1 MDWRLLVCLIF
12 LAHLRVLRGQ
22 ISECSHDQWQ
32 CDDGGCIP
40 AVWRCDGD
48 GDCLDGS
55 DEVDC
60 TGLRGSDC
68 PPGQFACV
76 DSVGCVKASA
86 RCDGQKQCPTGSDEE
101 NCPVT
106 EGCLDSDW
114 TCQNHICI
122 PKELRCNGI
131 DDCMDNSDEK
141 DCDLCSEGS
150 IRCPEG
156 TCLSADEQCDGT
168 FHCSDESDEPITCGR
183 ACVMDNGGCSHVCTD
198 EPRGVLCSCPAGYK
212 LSPNGTDCEDLDECA
227 PPFDPCA
234 HHCSNTIGSYYCY
247 CRAGFKLNENSTC
260 VASANPVRLLL
271 VGGTA
276 LGLLNVKSQQFEIIQ
291 SSTFDSVALAFDVAR
306 GWYYWADSRG
316 NIYKSDGQQSWTA
329 YTGEPGIKGLA
340 CDWLSGNLFWTNKKT
355 ESIYLQS
362 SDGKSYT
369 ALLSKNIRPSEL
381 VVMPVESLMFWINTG
396 PGDRATIEKS
406 WMDASERSSLAVI
419 TAQSA
424 HSLTA
429 DVAARRLYWIS
440 DFKRSIETVKV
451 DGSGR
456 YSYTGLFSRRA
467 PQSLAVFESSFYWV
481 DNKGLWQ
488 APQTQLSQRK
498 FIWEPTLPV
507 LAVYHELQQP
517 QGYSACV
524 KTPCHLCQLT
534 KSNPLGFTCSCP
546 NLKLLLLDETCE
558 NPRFL
563 YATNTEIIL
572 LELEDKGFIE
582 SQLFTTNEGIL
593 SFEIDWDRDW
603 LYWAN
608 QTGHIQRIS
617 LTAATAELVPTP
629 LPVCLINVDQR
640 SGSLYWVSCHR
651 NTIGTITADSYHPKQ
666 LYYTTKEIKN
676 LYLDWLRGTIIWLE
690 EDRILSMSML
700 GGDAK
705 ELLHIAGGV
714 SGGIAFDLRANSL
727 LWNSKM
733 AGLTTLSLLRERSH
747 QAGRRWKISGSVVAA
762 LEPFLLSV
770 SDNVM
775 TLWDQ
780 RDGSPIQDAAV
791 MGHVIRVITAPI
803 DIQTVQTCRKPSFLC
818 RHSSV
823 CLSEAQLCDGKKDCP
838 EGDDEFCPGA
848 CLSIEEFECQD
859 RSSCLSR
866 RLVCDGRSDCTDGS
880 DEADCPTAAPRTSR
894 SNVMKCRIGSKPCE
908 DGKDCVLYSHV
919 CDGEDDCA
927 DGSDELGCDAL
938 QQNMTTTRTNMDQ
951 SNKTPGPTTLSPRAL
966 LACTSPSV
974 LCPSSAYLCI
984 SPDQFCNGHSD
995 CPDGFDEK
1003 NCVKSCPSKNDFFCK
1018 DHRGCVSKSLVC
1030 DGEFHC
1036 YDGSD
1041 EVDCSSAATAAP
1053 GRNILK
1059 CRLGFTVC
1067 KDGNQCVLNISV
1079 CDGEKDCQDGS
1090 DEERCNVAERD
1101 STMQIER
1108 QPSNDSPVLLT
1119 PSIKPHYRL
1128 PCSSPSILCPDSSL
1142 CIKPAQICDGRKDC
1156 HDGSDEN
1163 CVKGCPFEDF
1173 LCKDRRS
1180 CVSKSLVCDGLFQC
1194 QDGSD
1199 ELNCPTVTAPAAQ
1212 NVLQCHRN
1220 AKMCSDGT
1228 ECVLLSHVCDGEKDC
1243 MDGSDEEGCPGI
1255 CKKGEFQCAHGKMC
1269 IPEVQVCDGR
1279 WQCQDHSDEADCQK
1293 PIKSCEHRCADG
1305 KRCIPKKFL
1314 CDGEKDCVDGS
1325 DEVGCNQAAAP
1336 SSESPVFTASPC
1348 VAPSVLCPGSSLCIS
1363 QNQLCDG
1370 QRDCPDGSDENDCA
1384 VHCVN
1389 PTDFL
1394 CKDHMGCV
1402 SKSLV
1407 CDGRRHCQDGSDELN
1422 CPTETAPAAQDV
1434 LQCRRNAKMCSDGT
1448 ECVLLSHVCDGEKD
1462 CMDGSDEEGCPGIC
1476 KKGEFQCAH
1485 GKMCIPEVQV
1495 CDGRFQCQDHS
1506 DESDCQ
1512 KPIKSC
1518 EHRCADGKRCIPKK
1532 FLCDGE
1538 KDCVDGS
1545 DEVGCNQ
1552 AAAPSK
1558 SPVFTASPCVAPSV
1572 LCPGSSLCISQN
1584 QLCDG
1589 QRDCPDG
1596 FDENGCAVQC
1606 ENPNDFLCS
1615 NQKKCVP
1622 GMQVCDGRAQCP
1634 DGSDEKLC
1642 QSPNPTATSSMSGFG
1657 TRQTPLRCRIGF
1669 KRCKNGHECVMYSH
1683 VCDGEKDC
1691 SDGSDE
1697 EGCVADGASMATD
1710 TGTLGSTVSP
1720 SVNFRTEQPCI
1731 SPSILCPDSTLCIE
1745 PAQICDGKKDCPDG
1759 SDEKCVK
1766 KCPDDRDFLCKDR
1779 RGCVSKSLVCDGLS
1793 HCQDRS
1799 DELNCPSAAAPA
1811 AQDDV
1816 LQCHRNAKMCS
1827 DGTECVLL
1835 SHVCDGEKDC
1845 MDGSDEEGCQN
1856 TCKRGE
1862 FQCAHG
1868 KMCIPE
1874 VQVCDGRF
1882 QCQDHSDESDCQKP
1896 IKSCEHRCADGKRC
1910 IPKKFLC
1917 DGEKDCVDG
1926 SDEVGCNQAAAPSS
1940 ESPVF
1945 TASPCVAPSV
1955 LCPGSSLCISQ
1966 NQLCDGQRD
1975 CPDGSDENDC
1985 AVHCVNP
1992 TDFLCKDHMGC
2003 VSKSLVCD
2011 GRRHCQDGSDELN
2024 CPTETAPAA
2033 QDVLQCHR
2041 NAKMCSDGTE
2051 CVLLSHVC
2059 DGEKDCMDGS
2069 DEEGCPGICKK
2080 GEFQCAHGKMCIPEA
2095 QVCDGRFQCQD
2106 HSDESDC
2113 QKPIKSCEHRCAD
2126 GKRCIPKKFLC
2137 DGEKDCVDGSDEVG
2151 CNYNTATTKAPAFPF
2166 ASPCTPPSVLCPRS
2180 SLCIA
2185 KHQLCDGQRDCPD
2198 GSDENGCMVH
2208 CENSN
2213 DFLCSDHKQCIPEM
2227 QVCDGQA
2234 QCPDGSDEKHCQS
2247 PNPTAT
2253 SSDELSTR
2261 STPLKCR
2268 IGFKL
2273 CDDGLECVM
2282 YSHLCDGEKDCKD
2295 GSDEE
2300 GCAIQCKAGEFQCS
2314 HGKKCLPQERVCDG
2328 QNDCLDRSDETD
2340 CSVMIEGCHQRCDN
2354 NTRCIPKSFLCD
2366 GERDCADGS
2375 DEENCGL
2382 VSCADHQYRCVSGQC
2397 VSEALRCDGYADC
2410 SDGSDELHCSRPP
2423 RCLTQLRCPHT
2434 HECLQKEWLC
2444 DGEDDCQ
2451 DGSDEK
2457 NCNAPPAK
2465 CLKFQ
2470 WQCGDSIQCVP
2481 LSWRCD
2487 GRKDCYNGID
2497 EEKCSQKI
2505 CPSHLY
2511 QCGSGECVDTNL
2523 VCNGVTNCADGS
2535 DEGVNCVQ
2543 HSCSSPSAPLCDH
2556 SCVSTPYGPKCYCA
2570 AGFRLMSRATHC
2582 VDIDECTT
2590 TPHAV
2595 CNHICRNTRGSYS
2608 CHCHPGFYL
2617 EPDNK
2622 SCKTKDEPL
2631 LLASVQS
2638 DLFLLGVHSG
2648 TLRLLTSTSRP
2659 AFSLDYHWVQQRI
2672 YWLSTDYQSI
2682 RWVDMRNPDK
2692 RGNLVKGV
2700 KSDFIAVDWVGKN
2713 LYWVDGLV
2721 GQILAVKLSNATV
2734 RSQDC
2739 TVVLGEDL
2747 EQPSSLVLLPH
2758 KGLMLWSEIG
2768 STPQIKQSGM
2778 DGSERK
2784 VVVSHSLSWPVSLAY
2799 DLLDNRVYWAD
2810 EKLRCIGSAS
2820 LDGGNIKIIQLA
2832 ETPNPFSVV
2841 VFNDRVFWSDTK
2853 RRVIRSADKN
2863 TGKDQKVV
2871 LKRPGQPFG
2880 LKLMHALSQPA
2891 VPSPCDHLRCSHIC
2905 LLAPP
2910 VTGRSAVCRCPKG
2923 LLLSKD
2929 NITCSRPRDS
2939 SFILLLSQNTIY
2951 QIYLRSLRRDGI
2963 ALKKMPNSRVLAL
2976 PDINEAMGL
2985 DISTQELYVAYAG
2998 SVDVLKMGSYRSRQ
3012 GLTPAGQVLKL
3023 KDDSVTAL
3031 AIDWVTSNLY
3041 WSSSSRP
3048 NIHVTSRNGGYTT
3061 SLLQGSLTLATS
3073 IALHPSSGRLCYTAV
3088 VMAGGKSL
3096 TEVVCAWMD
3105 GRNKAVLWGKSRV
3118 PNSLV
3123 FVNNGTRIYWAD
3135 TDGVISSIGVD
3146 GLGYKQFKAGP
3157 DLIMSLTITENILF
3171 WVTQGKDVTKLWFS
3185 DGLQPKQLWFETK
3198 TSVVEIR
3205 AHSNDTQSGSNSCSK
3220 NNGGC
3225 VHLCLA
3231 YPGGRMCKCGRGFY
3245 TLNVTTCAPITS
3257 CAPGEESCFDRS
3269 QCISRSKFC
3278 DGQVDCLDQ
3287 SDEQD
3292 CPTSNTASFGTEDT
3306 DGHPLDSSSSTSNTD
3321 KNSVSFQDS
3330 ASCDLQRCSSHGNCI
3345 VEGKFTR
3352 CQCLSGYKGEF
3363 CQEEERQS
3371 HVGVIL
3377 GVFCLIAVLIV
3388 AGFIFTKRRGWEL
3401 IRSRS
3406 ADKENL
3412 MANMGLSSDVESDSE
3427 EVDSP
3432 ADVNPLAQLD

>member
-1 MDWRLLVCLIF
+1 
-12 LAHLRVLRGQ
+12 
-22 ISECSHDQWQ
+22 
-32 CDDGGCIP
+32 
-40 AVWRCDGD
+40 
-48 GDCLDGS
+48 
-55 DEVDC
+55 
-60 TGLRGSDC
+60 
-68 PPGQFACV
+68 
-76 DSVGCVKASA
+76 
-86 RCDGQKQCPTGSDEE
+86 
-101 NCPVT
+101 
-106 EGCLDSDW
+106 
-114 TCQNHICI
+114 
-122 PKELRCNGI
+122 
-131 DDCMDNSDEK
+131 
-141 DCDLCSEGS
+141 
-150 IRCPEG
+150 
-156 TCLSADEQCDGT
+156 
-168 FHCSDESDEPITCGR
+168 
-183 ACVMDNGGCSHVCTD
+183 
-198 EPRGVLCSCPAGYK
+198 
-212 LSPNGTDCEDLDECA
+212 
-227 PPFDPCA
+227 
-234 HHCSNTIGSYYCY
+234 
-247 CRAGFKLNENSTC
+247 
-260 VASANPVRLLL
+260 
-271 VGGTA
+271 
-276 LGLLNVKSQQFEIIQ
+276 
-291 SSTFDSVALAFDVAR
+291 
-306 GWYYWADSRG
+306 
-316 NIYKSDGQQSWTA
+316 
-329 YTGEPGIKGLA
+329 
-340 CDWLSGNLFWTNKKT
+340 
-355 ESIYLQS
+355 
-362 SDGKSYT
+362 
-369 ALLSKNIRPSEL
+369 
-381 VVMPVESLMFWINTG
+381 
-396 PGDRATIEKS
+396 
-406 WMDASERSSLAVI
+406 
-419 TAQSA
+419 
-424 HSLTA
+424 
-429 DVAARRLYWIS
+429 
-440 DFKRSIETVKV
+440 
-451 DGSGR
+451 
-456 YSYTGLFSRRA
+456 
-467 PQSLAVFESSFYWV
+467 
-481 DNKGLWQ
+481 
-488 APQTQLSQRK
+488 
-498 FIWEPTLPV
+498 
-507 LAVYHELQQP
+507 
-517 QGYSACV
+517 
-524 KTPCHLCQLT
+524 
-534 KSNPLGFTCSCP
+534 
-546 NLKLLLLDETCE
+546 
-558 NPRFL
+558 
-563 YATNTEIIL
+563 
-572 LELEDKGFIE
+572 
-582 SQLFTTNEGIL
+582 
-593 SFEIDWDRDW
+593 
-603 LYWAN
+603 
-608 QTGHIQRIS
+608 
-617 LTAATAELVPTP
+617 
-629 LPVCLINVDQR
+629 
-640 SGSLYWVSCHR
+640 
-651 NTIGTITADSYHPKQ
+651 
-666 LYYTTKEIKN
+666 
-676 LYLDWLRGTIIWLE
+676 
-690 EDRILSMSML
+690 
-700 GGDAK
+700 
-705 ELLHIAGGV
+705 
-714 SGGIAFDLRANSL
+714 
-727 LWNSKM
+727 
-733 AGLTTLSLLRERSH
+733 
-747 QAGRRWKISGSVVAA
+747 
-762 LEPFLLSV
+762 
-770 SDNVM
+770 
-775 TLWDQ
+775 
-780 RDGSPIQDAAV
+780 
-791 MGHVIRVITAPI
+791 
-803 DIQTVQTCRKPSFLC
+803 
-818 RHSSV
+818 
-823 CLSEAQLCDGKKDCP
+823 
-838 EGDDEFCPGA
+838 
-848 CLSIEEFECQD
+848 
-859 RSSCLSR
+859 
-866 RLVCDGRSDCTDGS
+866 
-880 DEADCPTAAPRTSR
+880 
-894 SNVMKCRIGSKPCE
+894 
-908 DGKDCVLYSHV
+908 
-919 CDGEDDCA
+919 
-927 DGSDELGCDAL
+927 
-938 QQNMTTTRTNMDQ
+938 
-951 SNKTPGPTTLSPRAL
+951 
-966 LACTSPSV
+966 
-974 LCPSSAYLCI
+974 
-984 SPDQFCNGHSD
+984 
-995 CPDGFDEK
+995 
-1003 NCVKSCPSKNDFFCK
+1003 
-1018 DHRGCVSKSLVC
+1018 
-1030 DGEFHC
+1030 
-1036 YDGSD
+1036 
-1041 EVDCSSAATAAP
+1041 
-1053 GRNILK
+1053 
-1059 CRLGFTVC
+1059 
-1067 KDGNQCVLNISV
+1067 
-1079 CDGEKDCQDGS
+1079 
-1090 DEERCNVAERD
+1090 
-1101 STMQIER
+1101 
-1108 QPSNDSPVLLT
+1108 
-1119 PSIKPHYRL
+1119 
-1128 PCSSPSILCPDSSL
+1128 
-1142 CIKPAQICDGRKDC
+1142 
-1156 HDGSDEN
+1156 
-1163 CVKGCPFEDF
+1163 
-1173 LCKDRRS
+1173 
-1180 CVSKSLVCDGLFQC
+1180 
-1194 QDGSD
+1194 
-1199 ELNCPTVTAPAAQ
+1199 
-1212 NVLQCHRN
+1212 
-1220 AKMCSDGT
+1220 
-1228 ECVLLSHVCDGEKDC
+1228 
-1243 MDGSDEEGCPGI
+1243 
-1255 CKKGEFQCAHGKMC
+1255 
-1269 IPEVQVCDGR
+1269 
-1279 WQCQDHSDEADCQK
+1279 
-1293 PIKSCEHRCADG
+1293 
-1305 KRCIPKKFL
+1305 
-1314 CDGEKDCVDGS
+1314 
-1325 DEVGCNQAAAP
+1325 
-1336 SSESPVFTASPC
+1336 
-1348 VAPSVLCPGSSLCIS
+1348 
-1363 QNQLCDG
+1363 
-1370 QRDCPDGSDENDCA
+1370 
-1384 VHCVN
+1384 
-1389 PTDFL
+1389 
-1394 CKDHMGCV
+1394 
-1402 SKSLV
+1402 
-1407 CDGRRHCQDGSDELN
+1407 
-1422 CPTETAPAAQDV
+1422 
-1434 LQCRRNAKMCSDGT
+1434 
-1448 ECVLLSHVCDGEKD
+1448 
-1462 CMDGSDEEGCPGIC
+1462 
-1476 KKGEFQCAH
+1476 
-1485 GKMCIPEVQV
+1485 
-1495 CDGRFQCQDHS
+1495 
-1506 DESDCQ
+1506 
-1512 KPIKSC
+1512 
-1518 EHRCADGKRCIPKK
+1518 
-1532 FLCDGE
+1532 
-1538 KDCVDGS
+1538 
-1545 DEVGCNQ
+1545 
-1552 AAAPSK
+1552 
-1558 SPVFTASPCVAPSV
+1558 
-1572 LCPGSSLCISQN
+1572 
-1584 QLCDG
+1584 
-1589 QRDCPDG
+1589 
-1596 FDENGCAVQC
+1596 
-1606 ENPNDFLCS
+1606 
-1615 NQKKCVP
+1615 
-1622 GMQVCDGRAQCP
+1622 
-1634 DGSDEKLC
+1634 
-1642 QSPNPTATSSMSGFG
+1642 MSGFG

-1683 VCDGEKDC
+1683 VCDGEKDY
-1691 SDGSDE
+1691 
-1697 EGCVADGASMATD
+1697 
-1710 TGTLGSTVSP
+1710 
-1720 SVNFRTEQPCI
+1720 
-1731 SPSILCPDSTLCIE
+1731 
-1745 PAQICDGKKDCPDG
+1745 
-1759 SDEKCVK
+1759 
-1766 KCPDDRDFLCKDR
+1766 
-1779 RGCVSKSLVCDGLS
+1779 
-1793 HCQDRS
+1793 
-1799 DELNCPSAAAPA
+1799 
-1811 AQDDV
+1811 
-1816 LQCHRNAKMCS
+1816 
-1827 DGTECVLL
+1827 
-1835 SHVCDGEKDC
+1835 C

-1856 TCKRGE
+1856 TCKRGL
-1862 FQCAHG
+1862 
-1868 KMCIPE
+1868 
-1874 VQVCDGRF
+1874 
-1882 QCQDHSDESDCQKP
+1882 
-1896 IKSCEHRCADGKRC
+1896 HRCADGKRC

-1917 DGEKDCVDG
+1917 DGEKDY
-1926 SDEVGCNQAAAPSS
+1926 
-1940 ESPVF
+1940 
-1945 TASPCVAPSV
+1945 
-1955 LCPGSSLCISQ
+1955 
-1966 NQLCDGQRD
+1966 

-1992 TDFLCKDHMGC
+1992 
-2003 VSKSLVCD
+2003 SKCLNVLVCD

-2151 CNYNTATTKAPAFPF
+2151 CSKVTEYYNT
-2166 ASPCTPPSVLCPRS
+2166 
-2180 SLCIA
+2180 
-2185 KHQLCDGQRDCPD
+2185 
-2198 GSDENGCMVH
+2198 
-2208 CENSN
+2208 
-2213 DFLCSDHKQCIPEM
+2213 
-2227 QVCDGQA
+2227 
-2234 QCPDGSDEKHCQS
+2234 
-2247 PNPTAT
+2247 
-2253 SSDELSTR
+2253 LSTR

-2622 SCKTKDEPL
+2622 SCKTKGAPL

-3061 SLLQGSLTLATS
+3061 SLLQGSLTVKLATS

-3157 DLIMSLTITENILF
+3157 DLIMSLTITENILK
-3171 WVTQGKDVTKLWFS
+3171 V
-3185 DGLQPKQLWFETK
+3185 LQINLSLHAVNTAYSFPP
-3198 TSVVEIR
+3198 
-3205 AHSNDTQSGSNSCSK
+3205 GSNSCSK

-3292 CPTSNTASFGTEDT
+3292 CEFSTRIKKQYSVNLVCHALNTNIN
-3306 DGHPLDSSSSTSNTD
+3306 STLNCL
-3321 KNSVSFQDS
+3321 VSEKSQ
-3330 ASCDLQRCSSHGNCI
+3330 CNNHGNC
-3345 VEGKFTR
+3345 VTPPGGGTDLL
-3352 CQCLSGYKGEF
+3352 CNCDLGYKGDSCGET
-3363 CQEEERQS
+3363 
-3371 HVGVIL
+3371 VNGAL
-3377 GVFCLIAVLIV
+3377 GLPLTLSVLAVLIGLAILAFV
-3388 AGFIFTKRRGWEL
+3388 LAKYQQRKRKQASLTKW
-3401 IRSRS
+3401 
-3406 ADKENL
+3406 
-3412 MANMGLSSDVESDSE
+3412 
-3427 EVDSP
+3427 
-3432 ADVNPLAQLD
+3432 

>member
-156 TCLSADEQCDGT
+156 TCLSADEQCDGM

-629 LPVCLINVDQR
+629 LPVCLINMDQR

-791 MGHVIRVITAPI
+791 TGHVIRVITAPI

-866 RLVCDGRSDCTDGS
+866 RLMCDGQSDCTDGS

-1003 NCVKSCPSKNDFFCK
+1003 NCVKSCPSKNDFLCK

-1279 WQCQDHSDEADCQK
+1279 FQCQDHSDEADCQK

-1422 CPTETAPAAQDV
+1422 CPTVTAPAAQD
-1434 LQCRRNAKMCSDGT
+1434 
-1448 ECVLLSHVCDGEKD
+1448 
-1462 CMDGSDEEGCPGIC
+1462 
-1476 KKGEFQCAH
+1476 
-1485 GKMCIPEVQV
+1485 
-1495 CDGRFQCQDHS
+1495 
-1506 DESDCQ
+1506 
-1512 KPIKSC
+1512 
-1518 EHRCADGKRCIPKK
+1518 
-1532 FLCDGE
+1532 
-1538 KDCVDGS
+1538 
-1545 DEVGCNQ
+1545 
-1552 AAAPSK
+1552 
-1558 SPVFTASPCVAPSV
+1558 
-1572 LCPGSSLCISQN
+1572 
-1584 QLCDG
+1584 
-1589 QRDCPDG
+1589 
-1596 FDENGCAVQC
+1596 
-1606 ENPNDFLCS
+1606 
-1615 NQKKCVP
+1615 
-1622 GMQVCDGRAQCP
+1622 
-1634 DGSDEKLC
+1634 
-1642 QSPNPTATSSMSGFG
+1642 
-1657 TRQTPLRCRIGF
+1657 
-1669 KRCKNGHECVMYSH
+1669 
-1683 VCDGEKDC
+1683 
-1691 SDGSDE
+1691 
-1697 EGCVADGASMATD
+1697 
-1710 TGTLGSTVSP
+1710 
-1720 SVNFRTEQPCI
+1720 
-1731 SPSILCPDSTLCIE
+1731 
-1745 PAQICDGKKDCPDG
+1745 
-1759 SDEKCVK
+1759 
-1766 KCPDDRDFLCKDR
+1766 
-1779 RGCVSKSLVCDGLS
+1779 
-1793 HCQDRS
+1793 
-1799 DELNCPSAAAPA
+1799 
-1811 AQDDV
+1811 
-1816 LQCHRNAKMCS
+1816 
-1827 DGTECVLL
+1827 
-1835 SHVCDGEKDC
+1835 
-1845 MDGSDEEGCQN
+1845 
-1856 TCKRGE
+1856 
-1862 FQCAHG
+1862 
-1868 KMCIPE
+1868 
-1874 VQVCDGRF
+1874 
-1882 QCQDHSDESDCQKP
+1882 
-1896 IKSCEHRCADGKRC
+1896 
-1910 IPKKFLC
+1910 
-1917 DGEKDCVDG
+1917 
-1926 SDEVGCNQAAAPSS
+1926 
-1940 ESPVF
+1940 
-1945 TASPCVAPSV
+1945 
-1955 LCPGSSLCISQ
+1955 
-1966 NQLCDGQRD
+1966 
-1975 CPDGSDENDC
+1975 
-1985 AVHCVNP
+1985 
-1992 TDFLCKDHMGC
+1992 
-2003 VSKSLVCD
+2003 
-2011 GRRHCQDGSDELN
+2011 
-2024 CPTETAPAA
+2024 
-2033 QDVLQCHR
+2033 DVLQCHR

-2106 HSDESDC
+2106 HSDEADC

-2268 IGFKL
+2268 NGFKL

-2648 TLRLLTSTSRP
+2648 TLHLLTSTSRP

-3245 TLNVTTCAPITS
+3245 TLNVTSCAPITS

-3401 IRSRS
+3401 TRSRS

>member
-156 TCLSADEQCDGT
+156 TCLSADEQCDGM

-629 LPVCLINVDQR
+629 LPVCLINMDQR

-791 MGHVIRVITAPI
+791 TGHVIRVITAPI

-866 RLVCDGRSDCTDGS
+866 RLMCDGQSDCTDGS

-1003 NCVKSCPSKNDFFCK
+1003 NCVKSCPSKNDFLCK

-1279 WQCQDHSDEADCQK
+1279 FQCQDHSDEADCQK

-1422 CPTETAPAAQDV
+1422 CPTVTAPAAQD
-1434 LQCRRNAKMCSDGT
+1434 
-1448 ECVLLSHVCDGEKD
+1448 
-1462 CMDGSDEEGCPGIC
+1462 
-1476 KKGEFQCAH
+1476 
-1485 GKMCIPEVQV
+1485 
-1495 CDGRFQCQDHS
+1495 
-1506 DESDCQ
+1506 
-1512 KPIKSC
+1512 
-1518 EHRCADGKRCIPKK
+1518 
-1532 FLCDGE
+1532 
-1538 KDCVDGS
+1538 
-1545 DEVGCNQ
+1545 
-1552 AAAPSK
+1552 
-1558 SPVFTASPCVAPSV
+1558 
-1572 LCPGSSLCISQN
+1572 
-1584 QLCDG
+1584 
-1589 QRDCPDG
+1589 
-1596 FDENGCAVQC
+1596 
-1606 ENPNDFLCS
+1606 
-1615 NQKKCVP
+1615 
-1622 GMQVCDGRAQCP
+1622 
-1634 DGSDEKLC
+1634 
-1642 QSPNPTATSSMSGFG
+1642 
-1657 TRQTPLRCRIGF
+1657 
-1669 KRCKNGHECVMYSH
+1669 
-1683 VCDGEKDC
+1683 
-1691 SDGSDE
+1691 
-1697 EGCVADGASMATD
+1697 
-1710 TGTLGSTVSP
+1710 
-1720 SVNFRTEQPCI
+1720 
-1731 SPSILCPDSTLCIE
+1731 
-1745 PAQICDGKKDCPDG
+1745 
-1759 SDEKCVK
+1759 
-1766 KCPDDRDFLCKDR
+1766 
-1779 RGCVSKSLVCDGLS
+1779 
-1793 HCQDRS
+1793 
-1799 DELNCPSAAAPA
+1799 
-1811 AQDDV
+1811 
-1816 LQCHRNAKMCS
+1816 
-1827 DGTECVLL
+1827 
-1835 SHVCDGEKDC
+1835 
-1845 MDGSDEEGCQN
+1845 
-1856 TCKRGE
+1856 
-1862 FQCAHG
+1862 
-1868 KMCIPE
+1868 
-1874 VQVCDGRF
+1874 
-1882 QCQDHSDESDCQKP
+1882 
-1896 IKSCEHRCADGKRC
+1896 
-1910 IPKKFLC
+1910 
-1917 DGEKDCVDG
+1917 
-1926 SDEVGCNQAAAPSS
+1926 
-1940 ESPVF
+1940 
-1945 TASPCVAPSV
+1945 
-1955 LCPGSSLCISQ
+1955 
-1966 NQLCDGQRD
+1966 
-1975 CPDGSDENDC
+1975 
-1985 AVHCVNP
+1985 
-1992 TDFLCKDHMGC
+1992 
-2003 VSKSLVCD
+2003 
-2011 GRRHCQDGSDELN
+2011 
-2024 CPTETAPAA
+2024 
-2033 QDVLQCHR
+2033 DVLQCHR

-2106 HSDESDC
+2106 HSDEADC

-2268 IGFKL
+2268 NGFKL

-2648 TLRLLTSTSRP
+2648 TLHLLTSTSRP

-2820 LDGGNIKIIQLA
+2820 LDGGNI
-2832 ETPNPFSVV
+2832 
-2841 VFNDRVFWSDTK
+2841 K

-3245 TLNVTTCAPITS
+3245 TLNVTSCAPITS

-3401 IRSRS
+3401 TRSRS

>member
-1 MDWRLLVCLIF
+1 MISGSVTMDGVSLLCGDVMEMEI
-12 LAHLRVLRGQ
+12 VWM
-22 ISECSHDQWQ
+22 DQMKW
-32 CDDGGCIP
+32 I
-40 AVWRCDGD
+40 A
-48 GDCLDGS
+48 
-55 DEVDC
+55 
-60 TGLRGSDC
+60 
-68 PPGQFACV
+68 
-76 DSVGCVKASA
+76 
-86 RCDGQKQCPTGSDEE
+86 
-101 NCPVT
+101 
-106 EGCLDSDW
+106 LDSEALIVHQVSFLVW
-114 TCQNHICI
+114 TLLAVLKHR
-122 PKELRCNGI
+122 PAA
-131 DDCMDNSDEK
+131 MDKNNVPLAPMRRTVQS
-141 DCDLCSEGS
+141 
-150 IRCPEG
+150 
-156 TCLSADEQCDGT
+156 Q
-168 FHCSDESDEPITCGR
+168 R
-183 ACVMDNGGCSHVCTD
+183 AAWTLTGHVKTT
-198 EPRGVLCSCPAGYK
+198 S
-212 LSPNGTDCEDLDECA
+212 
-227 PPFDPCA
+227 
-234 HHCSNTIGSYYCY
+234 
-247 CRAGFKLNENSTC
+247 
-260 VASANPVRLLL
+260 
-271 VGGTA
+271 
-276 LGLLNVKSQQFEIIQ
+276 

-340 CDWLSGNLFWTNKKT
+340 CDWLNGNLFWTNEKT

-406 WMDASERSSLAVI
+406 WMDASERRSLAVI

-467 PQSLAVFESSFYWV
+467 PLSLAVFESSFYWV

-517 QGYSACV
+517 QGYSACA
-524 KTPCHLCQLT
+524 KTPCRLCQLT
-534 KSNPLGFTCSCP
+534 KGNPLGFTCSCP
-546 NLKLLLLDETCE
+546 NLKLLLLDGTCE
-558 NPRFL
+558 
-563 YATNTEIIL
+563 ICL
-572 LELEDKGFIE
+572 L
-582 SQLFTTNEGIL
+582 
-593 SFEIDWDRDW
+593 
-603 LYWAN
+603 
-608 QTGHIQRIS
+608 
-617 LTAATAELVPTP
+617 
-629 LPVCLINVDQR
+629 NVDQR

-651 NTIGTITADSYHPKQ
+651 NTIGTITADSYYPKQ

-705 ELLHIAGGV
+705 ELLHIAEGV

-727 LWNSKM
+727 LWNSKT
-733 AGLTTLSLLRERSH
+733 A
-747 QAGRRWKISGSVVAA
+747 
-762 LEPFLLSV
+762 V

-791 MGHVIRVITAPI
+791 TGHVIRVITALI

-823 CLSEAQLCDGKKDCP
+823 CLSEAQLCDRKKDCP

-848 CLSIEEFECQD
+848 CLSIGEFECRD
-859 RSSCLSR
+859 RSSCISR

-880 DEADCPTAAPRTSR
+880 DEADCPNAAPRTSR
-894 SNVMKCRIGSKPCE
+894 ANVMKCRRGSKPCE

-919 CDGEDDCA
+919 CDGEDDCE

-938 QQNMTTTRTNMDQ
+938 RQNMTTTRTNKDQ
-951 SNKTPGPTTLSPRAL
+951 SNKTPGSTTHSPRTL

-1003 NCVKSCPSKNDFFCK
+1003 NCVKSCPSKNDFLCK
-1018 DHRGCVSKSLVC
+1018 DHRSCVSKSLVC

-1041 EVDCSSAATAAP
+1041 EVDCSSAATAAA

-1067 KDGNQCVLNISV
+1067 KDGNQCVLNISI
-1079 CDGEKDCQDGS
+1079 CDGKKDCQ
-1090 DEERCNVAERD
+1090 
-1101 STMQIER
+1101 
-1108 QPSNDSPVLLT
+1108 
-1119 PSIKPHYRL
+1119 
-1128 PCSSPSILCPDSSL
+1128 
-1142 CIKPAQICDGRKDC
+1142 
-1156 HDGSDEN
+1156 DGSDEN
-1163 CVKGCPFEDF
+1163 CVKGCHFEDF
-1173 LCKDRRS
+1173 LCKDRRG
-1180 CVSKSLVCDGLFQC
+1180 CVSKSRVCDGLFQC

-1199 ELNCPTVTAPAAQ
+1199 ELNCPSAAAPAAQ
-1212 NVLQCHRN
+1212 DVLQCHRN
-1220 AKMCSDGT
+1220 AKMCNDGT

-1255 CKKGEFQCAHGKMC
+1255 CKKANASDFILDCLLSTPGEFQCAHGKMC
-1269 IPEVQVCDGR
+1269 IPEAQVCDGR
-1279 WQCQDHSDEADCQK
+1279 LQCRDHSDEADCQKPIKSCEHRCADGKRCIPKKFLCDGEKDCVDGSDEVGCNQAAAPSSESPVFTFASPCAAPSVLCPGSSLCISQNQLCDGQRDCPDGFDENGCAVQCENPNDFLCSNQKKCVPGMQVCDGRAQCPDGSDEKLCQSPNPTATSSMSGFGTRPTPLRCRIGFKRCKNGHECVMYSHVCDGEKDCSDGSDEEGCVADGASMTTDTETLSSTGSPSVNLHTEQPCISPSILCPDSSLCIEPAQVCDGKQDCPDGSDEKCAKKCPDDRDFLCKDRRSCLSKSLVCDGLSHCQDGSDELNCPSAAAPAAKDNVLQCHRNAKLCRDGTECVVLSHVCDGEKDCMDGSDEEGCQNTCKRGEFQCAHGKMCIPEAQVCDGRLQCRDHSDEADCQK

-1384 VHCVN
+1384 VQCVN

-1402 SKSLV
+1402 SKDLV

-1422 CPTETAPAAQDV
+1422 CPSVTAPAAKDDV
-1434 LQCRRNAKMCSDGT
+1434 LQCHRNAKPCSDGT

-1485 GKMCIPEVQV
+1485 GKMCIP
-1495 CDGRFQCQDHS
+1495 
-1506 DESDCQ
+1506 
-1512 KPIKSC
+1512 K
-1518 EHRCADGKRCIPKK
+1518 
-1532 FLCDGE
+1532 
-1538 KDCVDGS
+1538 
-1545 DEVGCNQ
+1545 
-1552 AAAPSK
+1552 
-1558 SPVFTASPCVAPSV
+1558 
-1572 LCPGSSLCISQN
+1572 
-1584 QLCDG
+1584 
-1589 QRDCPDG
+1589 
-1596 FDENGCAVQC
+1596 
-1606 ENPNDFLCS
+1606 
-1615 NQKKCVP
+1615 
-1622 GMQVCDGRAQCP
+1622 
-1634 DGSDEKLC
+1634 
-1642 QSPNPTATSSMSGFG
+1642 
-1657 TRQTPLRCRIGF
+1657 
-1669 KRCKNGHECVMYSH
+1669 
-1683 VCDGEKDC
+1683 
-1691 SDGSDE
+1691 
-1697 EGCVADGASMATD
+1697 
-1710 TGTLGSTVSP
+1710 
-1720 SVNFRTEQPCI
+1720 
-1731 SPSILCPDSTLCIE
+1731 
-1745 PAQICDGKKDCPDG
+1745 
-1759 SDEKCVK
+1759 
-1766 KCPDDRDFLCKDR
+1766 
-1779 RGCVSKSLVCDGLS
+1779 
-1793 HCQDRS
+1793 
-1799 DELNCPSAAAPA
+1799 
-1811 AQDDV
+1811 
-1816 LQCHRNAKMCS
+1816 
-1827 DGTECVLL
+1827 
-1835 SHVCDGEKDC
+1835 
-1845 MDGSDEEGCQN
+1845 
-1856 TCKRGE
+1856 
-1862 FQCAHG
+1862 
-1868 KMCIPE
+1868 
-1874 VQVCDGRF
+1874 
-1882 QCQDHSDESDCQKP
+1882 
-1896 IKSCEHRCADGKRC
+1896 
-1910 IPKKFLC
+1910 
-1917 DGEKDCVDG
+1917 
-1926 SDEVGCNQAAAPSS
+1926 
-1940 ESPVF
+1940 
-1945 TASPCVAPSV
+1945 
-1955 LCPGSSLCISQ
+1955 
-1966 NQLCDGQRD
+1966 
-1975 CPDGSDENDC
+1975 
-1985 AVHCVNP
+1985 
-1992 TDFLCKDHMGC
+1992 
-2003 VSKSLVCD
+2003 
-2011 GRRHCQDGSDELN
+2011 
-2024 CPTETAPAA
+2024 
-2033 QDVLQCHR
+2033 
-2041 NAKMCSDGTE
+2041 
-2051 CVLLSHVC
+2051 
-2059 DGEKDCMDGS
+2059 
-2069 DEEGCPGICKK
+2069 
-2080 GEFQCAHGKMCIPEA
+2080 A
-2095 QVCDGRFQCQD
+2095 QVCDGRWQCRD
-2106 HSDESDC
+2106 HSDEADC

-2180 SLCIA
+2180 SLCVA
-2185 KHQLCDGQRDCPD
+2185 EHQLCDGQRDCPD
-2198 GSDENGCMVH
+2198 GFDENGCLVH

-2213 DFLCSDHKQCIPEM
+2213 DFLCSDHKRCIPEM
-2227 QVCDGQA
+2227 QVCDGRA

-2268 IGFKL
+2268 NGFKL

-2328 QNDCLDRSDETD
+2328 QNDCQDRSDETD
-2340 CSVMIEGCHQRCDN
+2340 CSVMTEGCHQRCDN

-2382 VSCADHQYRCVSGQC
+2382 VSCADHQYRCASGQC

-2410 SDGSDELHCSRPP
+2410 SDGSDEMHCSRPP

-2465 CLKFQ
+2465 CLKLQ
-2470 WQCGDSIQCVP
+2470 WQCGDSSQCVP

-2523 VCNGVTNCADGS
+2523 VCNGITNCADGS

-2543 HSCSSPSAPLCDH
+2543 RSCSSPSAPFCDH

-2570 AGFRLMSRATHC
+2570 AGFKLMPRATHC

-2590 TPHAV
+2590 APHAV

-2682 RWVDMRNPDK
+2682 RWVDMRNPDN

-2721 GQILAVKLSNATV
+2721 GQILAVKLSNTTV

-2820 LDGGNIKIIQLA
+2820 LDGGNIKILQLA

-2929 NITCSRPRDS
+2929 NITCSQPRDS

-2951 QIYLRSLRRDGI
+2951 QIYLRSLRRDGV

-2976 PDINEAMGL
+2976 PDVNEAMGL
-2985 DISTQELYVAYAG
+2985 DISTQELYVAYVG

-3031 AIDWVTSNLY
+3031 AVDWVTSNLY
-3041 WSSSSRP
+3041 WSSRSRP

-3061 SLLQGSLTLATS
+3061 SLLQGSLTVTTS
-3073 IALHPSSGRLCYTAV
+3073 IALHPFSGRLCYTAV
-3088 VMAGGKSL
+3088 VMAGGRTQ

-3105 GRNKAVLWGKSRV
+3105 GRNKAVLWGKSRI

-3123 FVNNGTRIYWAD
+3123 FINNGSRLYWAD
-3135 TDGVISSIGVD
+3135 TDAGVISSIGVD
-3146 GLGYKQFKAGP
+3146 GSGYKQFKAGP
-3157 DLIMSLTITENILF
+3157 DLIISFTYTENILF

-3185 DGLQPKQLWFETK
+3185 DGLQSKQLWFETK
-3198 TSVVEIR
+3198 TSVVEVR
-3205 AHSNDTQSGSNSCSK
+3205 AYSNDSQSGSNSCSK

-3231 YPGGRMCKCGRGFY
+3231 YPGGRTCKCGRGFY
-3245 TLNVTTCAPITS
+3245 SINVTSCAPIPS
-3257 CAPGEESCFDRS
+3257 CDPGEESCFDRS
-3269 QCISRSKFC
+3269 KCISSSKFC
-3278 DGQVDCLDQ
+3278 DGQVDCPDQ

-3292 CPTSNTASFGTEDT
+3292 CPASNATSFGTKAT
-3306 DGHPLDSSSSTSNTD
+3306 DGHPLDSLSSSSYPSPPNVE
-3321 KNSVSFQDS
+3321 KNSVKKS
-3330 ASCDLQRCSSHGNCI
+3330 ASCDLQRCKGRGNCI
-3345 VEGKFTR
+3345 AEGKVTR

-3377 GVFCLIAVLIV
+3377 GVFCVIAALIV

-3406 ADKENL
+3406 TDKENL
-3412 MANMGLSSDVESDSE
+3412 MSNMALSSDLESDSE

-3432 ADVNPLAQLD
+3432 ADMNPPAQLD

>member
-156 TCLSADEQCDGT
+156 TCLSADEQCDGM

-629 LPVCLINVDQR
+629 LPVCLINMDQR

-791 MGHVIRVITAPI
+791 TGHVIRVITAPI

-866 RLVCDGRSDCTDGS
+866 RLMCDGQSDCTDGS

-1003 NCVKSCPSKNDFFCK
+1003 NCVKSCPSKNDFLCK

-1279 WQCQDHSDEADCQK
+1279 FQCQDHSDEADCQK

-1422 CPTETAPAAQDV
+1422 CPTVTAPAAQD
-1434 LQCRRNAKMCSDGT
+1434 
-1448 ECVLLSHVCDGEKD
+1448 
-1462 CMDGSDEEGCPGIC
+1462 
-1476 KKGEFQCAH
+1476 
-1485 GKMCIPEVQV
+1485 
-1495 CDGRFQCQDHS
+1495 
-1506 DESDCQ
+1506 
-1512 KPIKSC
+1512 
-1518 EHRCADGKRCIPKK
+1518 
-1532 FLCDGE
+1532 
-1538 KDCVDGS
+1538 
-1545 DEVGCNQ
+1545 
-1552 AAAPSK
+1552 
-1558 SPVFTASPCVAPSV
+1558 
-1572 LCPGSSLCISQN
+1572 
-1584 QLCDG
+1584 
-1589 QRDCPDG
+1589 
-1596 FDENGCAVQC
+1596 
-1606 ENPNDFLCS
+1606 
-1615 NQKKCVP
+1615 
-1622 GMQVCDGRAQCP
+1622 
-1634 DGSDEKLC
+1634 
-1642 QSPNPTATSSMSGFG
+1642 
-1657 TRQTPLRCRIGF
+1657 
-1669 KRCKNGHECVMYSH
+1669 
-1683 VCDGEKDC
+1683 
-1691 SDGSDE
+1691 
-1697 EGCVADGASMATD
+1697 
-1710 TGTLGSTVSP
+1710 
-1720 SVNFRTEQPCI
+1720 
-1731 SPSILCPDSTLCIE
+1731 
-1745 PAQICDGKKDCPDG
+1745 
-1759 SDEKCVK
+1759 
-1766 KCPDDRDFLCKDR
+1766 
-1779 RGCVSKSLVCDGLS
+1779 
-1793 HCQDRS
+1793 
-1799 DELNCPSAAAPA
+1799 
-1811 AQDDV
+1811 
-1816 LQCHRNAKMCS
+1816 
-1827 DGTECVLL
+1827 
-1835 SHVCDGEKDC
+1835 
-1845 MDGSDEEGCQN
+1845 
-1856 TCKRGE
+1856 
-1862 FQCAHG
+1862 
-1868 KMCIPE
+1868 
-1874 VQVCDGRF
+1874 
-1882 QCQDHSDESDCQKP
+1882 
-1896 IKSCEHRCADGKRC
+1896 
-1910 IPKKFLC
+1910 
-1917 DGEKDCVDG
+1917 
-1926 SDEVGCNQAAAPSS
+1926 
-1940 ESPVF
+1940 
-1945 TASPCVAPSV
+1945 
-1955 LCPGSSLCISQ
+1955 
-1966 NQLCDGQRD
+1966 
-1975 CPDGSDENDC
+1975 
-1985 AVHCVNP
+1985 
-1992 TDFLCKDHMGC
+1992 
-2003 VSKSLVCD
+2003 
-2011 GRRHCQDGSDELN
+2011 
-2024 CPTETAPAA
+2024 
-2033 QDVLQCHR
+2033 DVLQCHR

-2106 HSDESDC
+2106 HSDEADC

-2268 IGFKL
+2268 NGFKL

-2648 TLRLLTSTSRP
+2648 TLHLLTSTSRP

-3245 TLNVTTCAPITS
+3245 TLNVTSCAPITS

-3401 IRSRS
+3401 TRSRS

-3427 EVDSP
+3427 DVDSP

>member
-1485 GKMCIPEVQV
+1485 GKMCIPEAQV

-1545 DEVGCNQ
+1545 DEVGCNYNT
-1552 AAAPSK
+1552 ATTKAPAF
-1558 SPVFTASPCVAPSV
+1558 PFASPCTPPSV
-1572 LCPGSSLCISQN
+1572 LCPRSSLCI
-1584 QLCDG
+1584 
-1589 QRDCPDG
+1589 
-1596 FDENGCAVQC
+1596 
-1606 ENPNDFLCS
+1606 
-1615 NQKKCVP
+1615 
-1622 GMQVCDGRAQCP
+1622 
-1634 DGSDEKLC
+1634 
-1642 QSPNPTATSSMSGFG
+1642 
-1657 TRQTPLRCRIGF
+1657 
-1669 KRCKNGHECVMYSH
+1669 
-1683 VCDGEKDC
+1683 
-1691 SDGSDE
+1691 
-1697 EGCVADGASMATD
+1697 
-1710 TGTLGSTVSP
+1710 
-1720 SVNFRTEQPCI
+1720 
-1731 SPSILCPDSTLCIE
+1731 
-1745 PAQICDGKKDCPDG
+1745 
-1759 SDEKCVK
+1759 
-1766 KCPDDRDFLCKDR
+1766 
-1779 RGCVSKSLVCDGLS
+1779 
-1793 HCQDRS
+1793 
-1799 DELNCPSAAAPA
+1799 
-1811 AQDDV
+1811 
-1816 LQCHRNAKMCS
+1816 AK
-1827 DGTECVLL
+1827 
-1835 SHVCDGEKDC
+1835 H
-1845 MDGSDEEGCQN
+1845 
-1856 TCKRGE
+1856 
-1862 FQCAHG
+1862 
-1868 KMCIPE
+1868 
-1874 VQVCDGRF
+1874 
-1882 QCQDHSDESDCQKP
+1882 
-1896 IKSCEHRCADGKRC
+1896 
-1910 IPKKFLC
+1910 
-1917 DGEKDCVDG
+1917 
-1926 SDEVGCNQAAAPSS
+1926 
-1940 ESPVF
+1940 
-1945 TASPCVAPSV
+1945 
-1955 LCPGSSLCISQ
+1955 
-1966 NQLCDGQRD
+1966 QLCDGQRD

-2024 CPTETAPAA
+2024 CPTVTAPAA
-2033 QDVLQCHR
+2033 QDVLQCRRNAKMCSDGTECVLLSHVCDGEKDCMDGSDENDCAVQCVNPTDFLCKDHMGCVSKSLVCDGLSHCQDRSDELNCRSVAAPAAKDDVLQCHR

>member
-156 TCLSADEQCDGT
+156 TCLSADEQCDGM

-629 LPVCLINVDQR
+629 LPVCLINMDQR

-791 MGHVIRVITAPI
+791 TGHVIRVITAPI

-866 RLVCDGRSDCTDGS
+866 RLMCDGQSDCTDGS

-1003 NCVKSCPSKNDFFCK
+1003 NCVKSCPSKNDFLCK

-1279 WQCQDHSDEADCQK
+1279 FQCQDHSDEADCQK

-1422 CPTETAPAAQDV
+1422 CPTVTAPAAQD
-1434 LQCRRNAKMCSDGT
+1434 
-1448 ECVLLSHVCDGEKD
+1448 
-1462 CMDGSDEEGCPGIC
+1462 
-1476 KKGEFQCAH
+1476 
-1485 GKMCIPEVQV
+1485 
-1495 CDGRFQCQDHS
+1495 
-1506 DESDCQ
+1506 
-1512 KPIKSC
+1512 
-1518 EHRCADGKRCIPKK
+1518 
-1532 FLCDGE
+1532 
-1538 KDCVDGS
+1538 
-1545 DEVGCNQ
+1545 
-1552 AAAPSK
+1552 
-1558 SPVFTASPCVAPSV
+1558 
-1572 LCPGSSLCISQN
+1572 
-1584 QLCDG
+1584 
-1589 QRDCPDG
+1589 
-1596 FDENGCAVQC
+1596 
-1606 ENPNDFLCS
+1606 
-1615 NQKKCVP
+1615 
-1622 GMQVCDGRAQCP
+1622 
-1634 DGSDEKLC
+1634 
-1642 QSPNPTATSSMSGFG
+1642 
-1657 TRQTPLRCRIGF
+1657 
-1669 KRCKNGHECVMYSH
+1669 
-1683 VCDGEKDC
+1683 
-1691 SDGSDE
+1691 
-1697 EGCVADGASMATD
+1697 
-1710 TGTLGSTVSP
+1710 
-1720 SVNFRTEQPCI
+1720 
-1731 SPSILCPDSTLCIE
+1731 
-1745 PAQICDGKKDCPDG
+1745 
-1759 SDEKCVK
+1759 
-1766 KCPDDRDFLCKDR
+1766 
-1779 RGCVSKSLVCDGLS
+1779 
-1793 HCQDRS
+1793 
-1799 DELNCPSAAAPA
+1799 
-1811 AQDDV
+1811 
-1816 LQCHRNAKMCS
+1816 
-1827 DGTECVLL
+1827 
-1835 SHVCDGEKDC
+1835 
-1845 MDGSDEEGCQN
+1845 
-1856 TCKRGE
+1856 
-1862 FQCAHG
+1862 
-1868 KMCIPE
+1868 
-1874 VQVCDGRF
+1874 
-1882 QCQDHSDESDCQKP
+1882 
-1896 IKSCEHRCADGKRC
+1896 
-1910 IPKKFLC
+1910 
-1917 DGEKDCVDG
+1917 
-1926 SDEVGCNQAAAPSS
+1926 
-1940 ESPVF
+1940 
-1945 TASPCVAPSV
+1945 
-1955 LCPGSSLCISQ
+1955 
-1966 NQLCDGQRD
+1966 
-1975 CPDGSDENDC
+1975 
-1985 AVHCVNP
+1985 
-1992 TDFLCKDHMGC
+1992 
-2003 VSKSLVCD
+2003 
-2011 GRRHCQDGSDELN
+2011 
-2024 CPTETAPAA
+2024 
-2033 QDVLQCHR
+2033 DVLQCHR

-2106 HSDESDC
+2106 HSDEADC

-2268 IGFKL
+2268 NGFKL

-2648 TLRLLTSTSRP
+2648 TLHLLTSTSRP

-2820 LDGGNIKIIQLA
+2820 LDGGNI
-2832 ETPNPFSVV
+2832 
-2841 VFNDRVFWSDTK
+2841 K

-3245 TLNVTTCAPITS
+3245 TLNVTSCAPITS

-3401 IRSRS
+3401 TRSRS

-3427 EVDSP
+3427 DVDSP

>member
-68 PPGQFACV
+68 PPGQFPCV

-247 CRAGFKLNENSTC
+247 CREGFKLNENSTC

-396 PGDRATIEKS
+396 PSDRATIEKS

-651 NTIGTITADSYHPKQ
+651 NTIGTIAADSYYPKQ

-791 MGHVIRVITAPI
+791 TGHVIRVITALI

-1003 NCVKSCPSKNDFFCK
+1003 NCVKSCPSKNDFLCK

-1053 GRNILK
+1053 RRNILK

-1090 DEERCNVAERD
+1090 DEERCNDAERD

-1108 QPSNDSPVLLT
+1108 RPSNNSPVLLT

-1173 LCKDRRS
+1173 LCKDRRG

-1199 ELNCPTVTAPAAQ
+1199 ELNCQSVAAPAAQ
-1212 NVLQCHRN
+1212 N
-1220 AKMCSDGT
+1220 
-1228 ECVLLSHVCDGEKDC
+1228 
-1243 MDGSDEEGCPGI
+1243 
-1255 CKKGEFQCAHGKMC
+1255 
-1269 IPEVQVCDGR
+1269 
-1279 WQCQDHSDEADCQK
+1279 
-1293 PIKSCEHRCADG
+1293 
-1305 KRCIPKKFL
+1305 
-1314 CDGEKDCVDGS
+1314 
-1325 DEVGCNQAAAP
+1325 
-1336 SSESPVFTASPC
+1336 
-1348 VAPSVLCPGSSLCIS
+1348 
-1363 QNQLCDG
+1363 
-1370 QRDCPDGSDENDCA
+1370 
-1384 VHCVN
+1384 
-1389 PTDFL
+1389 
-1394 CKDHMGCV
+1394 
-1402 SKSLV
+1402 
-1407 CDGRRHCQDGSDELN
+1407 
-1422 CPTETAPAAQDV
+1422 V

-1506 DESDCQ
+1506 DEADCQ

-1552 AAAPSK
+1552 AAAPSSE
-1558 SPVFTASPCVAPSV
+1558 SPVFTASPCIAPSV

-1697 EGCVADGASMATD
+1697 EGCVAEGASMATD

-1745 PAQICDGKKDCPDG
+1745 PAQICDGKQDCPDG

-1811 AQDDV
+1811 AKDDV

-1874 VQVCDGRF
+1874 VQVCDGRW
-1882 QCQDHSDESDCQKP
+1882 QCQDHSDEADCQKP

-1940 ESPVF
+1940 DSPVF

-2024 CPTETAPAA
+2024 CLSVTAPAA
-2033 QDVLQCHR
+2033 QDDVLQCHR

-2080 GEFQCAHGKMCIPEA
+2080 GEFQCAHGKMCIPEV

-2106 HSDESDC
+2106 HSDEADC

-2198 GSDENGCMVH
+2198 GSDENDCMVH

-2268 IGFKL
+2268 NGFKL
-2273 CDDGLECVM
+2273 CDNGLECVM

-2608 CHCHPGFYL
+2608 CHCHLGFYL

-3231 YPGGRMCKCGRGFY
+3231 YPGGRICKCGRGFY
-3245 TLNVTTCAPITS
+3245 TLNVTSCAPITS